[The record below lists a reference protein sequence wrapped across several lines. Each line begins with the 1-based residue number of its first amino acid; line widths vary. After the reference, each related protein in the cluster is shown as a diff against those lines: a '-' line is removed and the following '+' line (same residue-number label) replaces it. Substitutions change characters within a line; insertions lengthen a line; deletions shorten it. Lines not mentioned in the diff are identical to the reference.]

1 LRAFVTGAEGFAGS
15 HLAELLISE
24 GFETSGVY
32 YSEQSVEPVK
42 DILSTAKLVQCDVRD
57 RDKLGRILSDA
68 APDIVFHLAA
78 LASVPQNERNRAL
91 SIETNVV
98 GSCNL
103 LDAVRDAAPE
113 ARTIMI
119 SSSEVYGKVTPEQ
132 LPLGEDADV
141 RPANFYGVTKASL
154 EMLSRLYATRY
165 GMDIVILRPF
175 NHIGPRQGT
184 AFVCADFAS
193 QIAKIERRLMPPLMN
208 VGDLT
213 VERDF
218 TDVRDMVKGYLLA
231 ARKARAGETY
241 ALCSG
246 TAHRIQEVL
255 DTLLRHAEVPIDV
268 HQDPAKL
275 RPSEIPVLVGNS
287 EKFRQATG
295 WLPKIPFDT
304 TVRDTLDYWRQQV
317 ASDASDGG

>member
-1 LRAFVTGAEGFAGS
+1 MRAFVTGAEGFAGS
-15 HLAELLISE
+15 HLTELLIRE

-32 YSEQSVEPVK
+32 YSEQSLEPVK
-42 DILSTAKLVQCDVRD
+42 NILSQAKLVECDVRD
-57 RDKLGRILSDA
+57 REKLSRIVSDD
-68 APDIVFHLAA
+68 APEIVFHLAA

-91 SIETNVV
+91 SIETNFV

-113 ARTIMI
+113 ARTVMI

-132 LPLGEDADV
+132 LPLGEDDPV
-141 RPANFYGVTKASL
+141 RPANFYGVTKASVEL
-154 EMLSRLYATRY
+154 LSRFYVTRY
-165 GMDIVILRPF
+165 DMDIVILRPF

-193 QIAKIERRLMPPLMN
+193 QIAKIERELMPARMD

-231 ARKARAGETY
+231 SRKGHAGETY
-241 ALCSG
+241 TLCSG
-246 TAHRIQEVL
+246 DAHRIQEVL
-255 DTLLRHAEVPIDV
+255 DILLDHAEVPIEV

-275 RPSEIPVLVGNS
+275 RPSEIPVLMGTY
-287 EKFRQATG
+287 EKFRRATG
-295 WLPKIPFDT
+295 WSPEIPFDT
-304 TVRDTLDYWRQQV
+304 TVRDTLDYWRRQV
-317 ASDASDGG
+317 GLASTVED

>member
-15 HLAELLISE
+15 HLTELLISE

-42 DILSTAKLVQCDVRD
+42 GLLSAARLVECDVRD
-57 RDKLGRILSDA
+57 RDNLGRILSDA

-78 LASVPQNERNRAL
+78 LASVPQNERNRTL

-103 LDAVRDAAPE
+103 LDGVRDAAPA

-132 LPLGEDADV
+132 LPLGEDAAV
-141 RPANFYGVTKASL
+141 RPTNFYGVTKASV

-175 NHIGPRQGT
+175 NHIGPRQGSV
-184 AFVCADFAS
+184 FVCADFAS
-193 QIAKIERRLMPPLMN
+193 QIARIERALTPPLMN

-231 ARKARAGETY
+231 ASKGHAGETY
-241 ALCSG
+241 TLCSG
-246 TAHRIQEVL
+246 TAHRIKEVL
-255 DTLLRHAEVPIDV
+255 DTLLQHAEVPIDV

-287 EKFRQATG
+287 GKFRQATG
-295 WLPKIPFDT
+295 WVPEIPFET

-317 ASDASDGG
+317 TSDASDGG